1 MCNGRGKIHSAQ
13 TVLLIGTARPTAP
26 NKEEHEMSDEQTRPE
41 DPDVEGHGPLAE
53 GPLADGPLAEG
64 PLAEAAD
71 GEPDVEAHG
80 PLAEGP
86 LAEGPLAEGPL
97 AE

>member
-1 MCNGRGKIHSAQ
+1 MRNGRGKIVRAW
-13 TVLLIGTARPTAP
+13 TVLLIGTAQPRAP
-26 NKEEHEMSDEQTRPE
+26 DKEEHEMSDEQQSP
-41 DPDVEGHGPLAE
+41 DPDVEGHGPVAE
-53 GPLADGPLAEG
+53 GPLAEG
-64 PLAEAAD
+64 PLAEGPVAEAAD